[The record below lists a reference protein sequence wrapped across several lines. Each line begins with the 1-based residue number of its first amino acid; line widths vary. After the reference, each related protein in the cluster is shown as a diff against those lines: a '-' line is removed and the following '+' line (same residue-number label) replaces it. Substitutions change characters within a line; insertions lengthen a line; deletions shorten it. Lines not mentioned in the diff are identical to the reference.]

1 MNVSKNWA
9 WQGGLSHIKNA
20 LIHGYN
26 EPWLLFWARYKPF
39 YSLGVILKKSLLAGL
54 FAVAG
59 VTLASS
65 VFAQLPAKMMPLAAD
80 VVVLSATVDSVD
92 AKKRIVVLKDA
103 NGNLAQMN
111 VAKSVNDLDKVK
123 KGDVFLVEHAQ
134 AVAVGLT
141 AVGKDQ
147 KPGVSGVRSVVVAGK
162 GSAKPFEETTDT
174 VYATVK
180 ISTIDQKTRIVTFTM
195 PNGEKQKVKVDQAV
209 LGLEKFKAGDDV
221 MVEFVDDT
229 AIGFVT
235 PKK

>member
-1 MNVSKNWA
+1 M
-9 WQGGLSHIKNA
+9 
-20 LIHGYN
+20 
-26 EPWLLFWARYKPF
+26 
-39 YSLGVILKKSLLAGL
+39 KKSLLAGL
-54 FAVAG
+54 FATVG
-59 VTLASS
+59 ITCTTS
-65 VFAQLPAKMMPLAAD
+65 VFAQTPAKMLPLAAE
-80 VVVLSATVDSVD
+80 VIVLSATVDSVD
-92 AKKRIVVLKDA
+92 VKKRIVILKDA

-111 VAKSVNDLDKVK
+111 VSKAINDLDKVK

-141 AVGKDQ
+141 AAAKDA
-147 KPGVSGVRSVVVAGK
+147 KPGVSGVRSVTIAGK

-174 VYATVK
+174 IYTTVK

-195 PNGEKQKVKVDQAV
+195 PSGEKQKVKVDPAV

-221 MVEFVDDT
+221 IVEFVDDT

>member
-1 MNVSKNWA
+1 
-9 WQGGLSHIKNA
+9 
-20 LIHGYN
+20 
-26 EPWLLFWARYKPF
+26 
-39 YSLGVILKKSLLAGL
+39 LGLLA
-54 FAVAG
+54 
-59 VTLASS
+59 ASS
-65 VFAQLPAKMMPLAAD
+65 VYAQAPAKMLPLAAEAA
-80 VVVLSATVDSVD
+80 VLTATVDSVD
-92 AKKRIVVLKDA
+92 VKKRIVVLKDA

-123 KGDVFLVEHAQ
+123 KGDLFVVEHAQ
-134 AVAVGLT
+134 AIAVGLV
-141 AVGKDQ
+141 AVAKDV
-147 KPGVSGVRSVVVAGK
+147 KPGVSGVRSVVISGK

-180 ISTIDQKTRIVTFTM
+180 ISTIDAKTRIVTFTL
-195 PNGEKQKVKVDQAV
+195 PSGEKQKVKVDPSV

>member
-1 MNVSKNWA
+1 MNCGSV
-9 WQGGLSHIKNA
+9 LSPS
-20 LIHGYN
+20 
-26 EPWLLFWARYKPF
+26 ETF

-54 FAVAG
+54 FAAAG

-111 VAKSVNDLDKVK
+111 VSKSVNDLEKVK

-195 PNGEKQKVKVDQAV
+195 PSGEKQKVKVDQAV